1 MSAELHICRKMSMRK
16 FSRYILCAV
25 FCLFVISFVPA
36 TAQAVFDLSVTQM
49 EGGFDLRFGT
59 LQPTDFKL
67 ARQMTVRVNS
77 DIGKAYRVFQQM
89 TQPLATPQ
97 GQPLDPSQFQMYAL
111 QGSNTRGTLIYRQEE
126 PVDTYQDLVYTSNAT
141 GESDS
146 FQLVYT
152 ITPKNGQIPGSYYG
166 RMSLILVPVDAVL
179 SQVVVNVQVYV
190 ELAAGGSATVE
201 IATSSGSDRLVIDT
215 KDLRVTKEGLE
226 GTWPQVHIKVYGPL
240 GTSYRIYQALEEG
253 DISSADG
260 YNFDLEK
267 VSVLFDG
274 GRQGMIGAPATLK
287 GARQRQ
293 LIYSSNPQGA
303 SDEITITYKPSRDFR
318 LERSGLYRG
327 RLVLYVESDQV
338 NVSPELAKKTL
349 DVEFDIAPIFDIHVY
364 SQDTEGVALN
374 FGNVNFKS
382 GPKSSENEI
391 FVETN
396 MGKPYT
402 IVQRVS
408 SPMVDG
414 QGNKIPAEDFV
425 MKVKDVETDEMP
437 KSYIQEFVPVKEGEN
452 TIFSSGP
459 SGASAHLK
467 VEYRL
472 TMRPESKAGNYN
484 TRIGYSVVLD

>member
-1 MSAELHICRKMSMRK
+1 MKRNMRQLSRIIFSAACCCCI
-16 FSRYILCAV
+16 
-25 FCLFVISFVPA
+25 ISLVPA
-36 TAQAVFDLSVTQM
+36 TAQALFDLSVTQI

-77 DIGKAYRVFQQM
+77 DIGKPYRVFQQM

-126 PVDTYQDLVYTSNAT
+126 PVDASQDLVYTSNTT

-152 ITPKNGQIPGSYYG
+152 IAPKNGQIPGSYYG
-166 RMSLILVPVDAVL
+166 RMSMILVPVDAVL

-190 ELAAGGSATVE
+190 ELTAGGSATVDIE
-201 IATSSGSDRLVIDT
+201 TNSGSDRIAIDT
-215 KDLRVTKEGLE
+215 NDLRVTKEGLE

-240 GTSYRIYQALEEG
+240 GASYRIYQALEQG

-260 YNFDLEK
+260 YNLDLEK
-267 VSVLFDG
+267 VAVLFDG
-274 GRQGMIGAPATLK
+274 GREGTISAPATLK
-287 GARQRQ
+287 EARQRQ
-293 LIYSSNPQGA
+293 LVYTSDPRGA
-303 SDEITITYKPSRDFR
+303 SDEVTITYKPGRDFR

-327 RLVLYVESDQV
+327 RLILFVESDQASA
-338 NVSPELAKKTL
+338 SPELAKKAL
-349 DVEFDIAPIFDIHVY
+349 DVEFNIAPVFDIRVY
-364 SQDTEGVALN
+364 SQDTEGVALR
-374 FGNVNFKS
+374 FGNVSFKS
-382 GPKSSENEI
+382 GPATSENEI

-408 SPMVDG
+408 SPMVSA
-414 QGNKIPAEDFV
+414 QGDKIPAEDFV
-425 MKVKDVETDEMP
+425 MKVKDVESDEVP
-437 KSYIQEFVPVKEGEN
+437 KSYIQEFTPVKEGEN

-459 SGASAHLK
+459 LGASAHLK

-472 TMRPESKAGNYN
+472 TMKPESKAGNYN
-484 TRIGYSVVLD
+484 SQIGYSVVLD